1 MNIIQVG
8 PYPLAA
14 ECIKGGVESSV
25 FGLSNKL
32 SINNVVDVFDFPRI
46 GGKDTGCRQGN
57 LCIHRYANHGKHNI
71 DAIQRVNEILRDI
84 IALHPDVVH
93 VHGTGEISS
102 IIYQALKEYGFK
114 VLLTVHGLLH
124 IEKANQLRK
133 KISIKHIYQY
143 IHQSKVEFDTLS
155 HTERIIVDT
164 EYVAKQI
171 ESLYAKRKIKS
182 LPEMHVI
189 PQGINEVYLSL
200 NRIPAD
206 NLILSIGAIS
216 ERKGHMCLLQAFEQL
231 CSTNPSAQLVI
242 AGSLADKK
250 YHQRL
255 VQYISQSPYKEHI
268 SVYTNLPQQD
278 IFALYQQA
286 KIFAF
291 HSQEESQGI
300 ALVEAMA
307 TGLPVVATN
316 VGGIPYVVTHEKSGL
331 LSDYTDVQ
339 QFARNLYQVLNHH
352 EQYDCMAKF
361 ANYDAIRYLWSNI
374 ASDVTNL
381 YNKVNIHD

>member
-14 ECIKGGVESSV
+14 DCIKGGVESSV

-32 SINNVVDVFDFPRI
+32 SINNVVDVFDLPRI

-57 LCIHRYANHGKHNI
+57 LCIHRYANPGKHNI

-206 NLILSIGAIS
+206 NLILSVGAIS

-255 VQYISQSPYKEHI
+255 VQYILQSPYKEHI

-286 KIFAF
+286 KIFAL

-300 ALVEAMA
+300 VFAEAMA
-307 TGLPVVATN
+307 VGLPVVATH
-316 VGGIPYVVTHEKSGL
+316 VGGVPYVVENAKSGL
-331 LSDYTDVQ
+331 LCQYGDILAMAEMMAKLLDNQ
-339 QFARNLYQVLNHH
+339 QVYNAFSAHAKQLAHAYSWKNIAEQVESLYQQL
-352 EQYDCMAKF
+352 
-361 ANYDAIRYLWSNI
+361 
-374 ASDVTNL
+374 
-381 YNKVNIHD
+381 